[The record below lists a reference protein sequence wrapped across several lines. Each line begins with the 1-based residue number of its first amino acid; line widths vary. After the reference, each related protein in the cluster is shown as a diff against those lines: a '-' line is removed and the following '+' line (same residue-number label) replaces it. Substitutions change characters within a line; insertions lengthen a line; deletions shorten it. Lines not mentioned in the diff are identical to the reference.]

1 LNGHQDDEHI
11 EATVLE
17 HLPVIAEEWPNADD
31 IAVVAGGMRRYAL
44 SQIDNDESAPM
55 ACFVRDKGAVVG
67 GAVGRIIRKRL
78 FVELLWVDE
87 GYRNRGYG
95 SALLTAL
102 EGAAQ
107 ARGCADAL
115 LETLSKPAASRY
127 ERAGYRLLARVPD
140 YIPGFSKH
148 VLLKPLATGIVNGID
163 GTI

>member
-1 LNGHQDDEHI
+1 LQRIGKYRPPLNARSLGHG
-11 EATVLE
+11 LE
-17 HLPVIAEEWPNADD
+17 RLPVAVEELPNADD

-44 SQIDNDESAPM
+44 SQIDNDESPPI

-67 GAVGRIIRKRL
+67 GVVGRIIRKRL

-95 SALLTAL
+95 SALLAAL

-107 ARGCADAL
+107 ARGCSDAL
-115 LETLSKPAASRY
+115 LETLSNPAVY
-127 ERAGYRLLARVPD
+127 LYQRAGYRLLAQVPD

-148 VLLKPLATGIVNGID
+148 VLLKPLA
-163 GTI
+163 